1 MDLTEESYCFG
12 SFEREE
18 YLLSSNS
25 AEDKRTRTLP
35 SSATLVPLHSLYN
48 WWENTYQPSE

>member
-18 YLLSSNS
+18 YLLSSKS

-35 SSATLVPLHSLYN
+35 SPATLVPLHSLYN
-48 WWENTYQPSE
+48 